1 MKKINYLKHNEDL
14 PDLHFKNGYG
24 NSVAIDLYVAEDTV
38 IYPMEF
44 TLINL
49 GISIQI
55 PKGYKAELRMRSSTF
70 KKWGLLQTN
79 AIGLIDTTYC
89 GEEDILKLPVY
100 KPPIREDIEDII
112 NNDEYELK
120 KTIIP
125 KGTSICQLEIL
136 PCMEEME
143 FNDMVLEEYK
153 EYNKIA
159 RGGFGSTDK

>member
-1 MKKINYLKHNEDL
+1 MKKINYLKHDKDL
-14 PDLHFKNGYG
+14 PDLQFKNGYR
-24 NSVAIDLYVAEDTV
+24 NSVAIDLYVAEDAIV
-38 IYPMEF
+38 YPMEF

-49 GISIQI
+49 GVSIQI

-70 KKWGLLQTN
+70 EKWGLLQTN

-89 GEEDILKLPVY
+89 GEGDILKLPVY
-100 KPPIREDIEDII
+100 KPPVREDIEDII
-112 NNDEYELK
+112 NNDEYGLK
-120 KTIIP
+120 KIIIP

-153 EYNKIA
+153 EYNKIT

>member
-1 MKKINYLKHNEDL
+1 MKKINYLKHNKDL

-24 NSVAIDLYVAEDTV
+24 NSVAIDLYVAEETKV
-38 IYPMEF
+38 EVGEF
-44 TLINL
+44 ALINL
-49 GISIQI
+49 GVSIQV

-70 KKWGLLQTN
+70 KKFGLIQTN
-79 AIGLIDTTYC
+79 AIGLIDTTYS
-89 GEEDILKLPVY
+89 GVDDIIKLPVFA
-100 KPPIREDIEDII
+100 PIKQEDMI
-112 NNDEYELK
+112 NYNKYGMLRG
-120 KTIIP
+120 IVIS

-153 EYNKIA
+153 EYNKVA

>member
-1 MKKINYLKHNEDL
+1 MKKINYLKHNKDL

-24 NSVAIDLYVAEDTV
+24 NSVAIDLYVAEETKV
-38 IYPMEF
+38 EVGEF
-44 TLINL
+44 ALINL
-49 GISIQI
+49 GVSIQV

-70 KKWGLLQTN
+70 KKFGLIQTN
-79 AIGLIDTTYC
+79 AIGLIDTTYS
-89 GEEDILKLPVY
+89 GVDDIIKLPVFA
-100 KPPIREDIEDII
+100 PIKQEDMI
-112 NNDEYELK
+112 NYNKYGMLRG
-120 KTIIP
+120 IVIP

-153 EYNKIA
+153 EYNKVA